1 MKTLTYIGFLFL
13 VGLFSCVEDVQPDLG
28 YIKVIGKQGSSSG
41 NKLLGLPNGDIMI
54 AGKLGVPAFDIT
66 QTTDDLLF
74 GRAQD
79 LAPTLVIT
87 DKAGNVK
94 QIRSYPIHD
103 LVLNGFVQVSDY
115 EDKASFLDIVPMGDG
130 GYYALGQFSGFTFSV
145 PTEGIVNDNKPTNVS
160 PFLMKL
166 NANLDMEFFRSL
178 NAGPGWDTIFHVM
191 PRIMRLPDPDGSL
204 LVLLGFDNPRPFTD
218 FSKLGFSLLKLDAS
232 GDTVSYQNYPYNGVK
247 FSTNMTLDEHNNL
260 VLIGQKDDMLTCFR
274 LPLDSLGSLTF
285 QEDTYKFNAAGAQGF
300 NTNESYIFPVPGNK
314 FFTVF
319 TQPVSEVMVRLL
331 DNSFTP
337 MGSPVDITGNNVS
350 EYPRAATQTNNG
362 DYLIYTEWLDQSELK
377 GFLYR
382 VSQQQQVLWRIPL
395 DGIPG
400 DVMENTDG
408 TILAMSNRT
417 YNNLLLKIT
426 LTKLSADGNIF

>member
-1 MKTLTYIGFLFL
+1 MKNLTYIGFLFMVSL
-13 VGLFSCVEDVQPDLG
+13 LSCVEDVQPDPG

-41 NKLLGLPNGDIMI
+41 NKLLELPNGDIMI

-94 QIRSYPIHD
+94 QIRSYPISGIQS
-103 LVLNGFVQVSDY
+103 NSFIQVSDY
-115 EDKASFLDIVPMGDG
+115 EDKASFIDIVPMGDG

-145 PTEGIVNDNKPTNVS
+145 PNEGILNDNKPNNVS

-166 NANLDMEFFRSL
+166 NANLEMEFFRSL

-191 PRIMRLPDPDGSL
+191 PRIMKLPEPDGNL
-204 LVLLGFDNPRPFTD
+204 LVLLGFDNPRPYLD
-218 FSKLGFSLLKLDAS
+218 FSKLGFSLLKLNAA
-232 GDTVSYQNYPYNGVK
+232 GDTLSYRNYPGSGVK
-247 FSTNMTLDEHNNL
+247 FANNMNLDTHENL
-260 VLIGQKDDMLTCFR
+260 VLIGQKDNMLACFTI
-274 LPLDSLGSLTF
+274 PLDSLGSKTY
-285 QEDTYKFNAAGAQGF
+285 QEVSYPFNDSGAGGF
-300 NTNESYIFPVPGNK
+300 NTNDSYIFPIPGDK
-314 FFTVF
+314 FFTVYS
-319 TQPVSEVMVRLL
+319 QPINAVVVRLL
-331 DNSFTP
+331 DHTFTP
-337 MGSPVDITGNNVS
+337 IVSEFDITGQSTS
-350 EYPRAATQTNNG
+350 EYARVVTQTSNG
-362 DYLIYTEWLDQSELK
+362 DYLIYTEWLEQPELK

-382 VSQQQQVLWRIPL
+382 ITQQQQVLWRIPL

-400 DVMENTDG
+400 DVMENSDG

-426 LTKLSADGNIF
+426 LTKLSADGKVF